1 MARSGSR
8 RTRPWRGT
16 IARRARRASTMVW
29 MRYTAQSLPNGCCTS
44 IATEGRNDMADA
56 KYDRDKLYIGGEWI
70 ASTGKETV
78 DVVNAT
84 TEEAMGRIPRG
95 TAEDVG
101 PAVSAAAA
109 ARARWRRRP
118 APPVA

>member
-29 MRYTAQSLPNGCCTS
+29 MRYTARSLPNGCCTS

-56 KYDRDKLYIGGEWI
+56 KYDRDKLYIGGEGI
-70 ASTGKETV
+70 ASTGQKTV
-78 DVVNAT
+78 EVVTAT
-84 TEEAMGRIPRG
+84 PEEAKGRIPPG
-95 TAEDVG
+95 TAEEVCA
-101 PAVSAAAA
+101 AV
-109 ARARWRRRP
+109 
-118 APPVA
+118 